1 MEIFIYYNNEE
12 NIYFL
17 DPISK
22 NFLLN
27 NNDFNLLFN
36 KIVLNKGYKFLYGIF
51 IPINLLLSLYEK
63 DPEAFPYCF
72 HFWLNS
78 YQEKDDD
85 YE

>member
-27 NNDFNLLFN
+27 NNFNFLFN
-36 KIVLNKGYKFLYGIF
+36 NIVLDKGYKFIYGIF
-51 IPINLLLSLYEK
+51 IPLNILLELYK
-63 DPEAFPYCF
+63 KAPDAFPYCF
-72 HFWLNS
+72 HFWLSS
-78 YQEKDDD
+78 YQEEDD
-85 YE
+85 YYE